1 MTGRTRQTLHERIRY
16 GIAWL
21 DAYGPKNW
29 RNRITRA
36 ITKKRLDLKNPK
48 HCILG
53 EVYGDY
59 FVGLRQLN
67 LDGLDAGGP
76 TAFNVLGSSNKSHD
90 ELTREYDELTREW
103 ARCYREGQAQA
114 NKSRSTSLQGVRRS
128 PRKRAN

>member
-1 MTGRTRQTLHERIRY
+1 MTLTLQERIRY
-16 GIAWL
+16 GIALL

-67 LDGLDAGGP
+67 LDTGGP
-76 TAFNVLGSSNKSHD
+76 MAFNTLGSSHHS
-90 ELTREYDELTREW
+90 YDEMTREW
-103 ARCYREGQAQA
+103 ARYYREGQAQA